1 MQQVNGVPVLSS
13 DPDAIYDGLDK
24 EPTWFSAQG
33 GVYKCV
39 ERATLRQVAIKK
51 YLVEENQYQDMFVMP
66 KELVENEIY
75 SMTKCVHPNILKLL
89 AVHLHQEFVYLVMPL
104 CTGGSLQQYVFEH
117 HLTVGQLVHIIT
129 SIASGLAKVHGHGYI
144 HRDIK
149 CDNIFLDQESN
160 TIVIGDFGV
169 VSISPAADS
178 SVEEAGVV
186 LFWSP
191 ELVQQKIVNHKVD
204 IWALGIVIL
213 EVLNGGK
220 APYEDEKL
228 DEEEIKERILQNGK
242 PEYPPD
248 LPSRLVDLLD
258 CCLDPDPRTRSSAN
272 SILQHPFL
280 TDYEPELLFPA
291 TRLDQDVSSQS
302 ESDPSDIMHDVEQEN
317 MLDHKKQS
325 GVQDMHCFDTEL
337 TSVLPLST
345 VTTTTTVSSD
355 HDTIMMEKPPSTPT
369 QPAKCRL
376 PVPAF
381 SVDKTAS
388 ASIPVKE
395 KIANVIRKR
404 QSISDSHRSQ
414 GSRIPMLCILQPVI
428 EHIKDPQEL
437 MHTPRLRSVKSV
449 RLQSPVQKKS
459 VSGGDT
465 KDSNFI
471 RKPLTRSNTVPLRMD
486 QALKPPQRQ
495 IKPPSATV
503 STAEKLS
510 HKRPPLSEL
519 KTNSNN
525 NNTRKPKSNTATAPS
540 KPKRELPPKSSVYR
554 KRLPAGESRTAR
566 LMMGVST
573 NGRRQSFRQREDMAN
588 ENELSPTLGH
598 RFGKLFSSNKVK
610 EPPTS
615 PTTTKK
621 RPMSFAASSSS
632 SHMQP
637 PPTYRSIPSIPPPLA
652 APDSNK
658 SNRLKRQSVP
668 VAPKALDEDRH
679 NKRTNKKANNNSST
693 TSNNSNSNKDNGHS
707 LKNSVSKALRVH

>member
-13 DPDAIYDGLDK
+13 DPGLIYYGLDK

-33 GVYKCV
+33 GVYKCI
-39 ERATLRQVAIKK
+39 ERATNKQVAIKK
-51 YLVEENQYQDMFVMP
+51 YLVEENQYEDMFVMP

-89 AVHLHQEFVYLVMPL
+89 AVHLHQEFVFLVMPL

-149 CDNIFLDQESN
+149 CDNIFLDQGSN

-204 IWALGIVIL
+204 VWALGIVIL

-258 CCLDPDPRTRSSAN
+258 CCLDPDPRTRSSAS

-280 TDYEPELLFPA
+280 NDYEPELLFPA
-291 TRLDQDVSSQS
+291 TRIDQDISSQS

-317 MLDHKKQS
+317 MLDRKEFNT
-325 GVQDMHCFDTEL
+325 GDDMHCFDTGL
-337 TSVLPLST
+337 SSVLPLST
-345 VTTTTTVSSD
+345 VTTATVNSD
-355 HDTIMMEKPPSTPT
+355 NDTIMIEKPPSSPPH
-369 QPAKCRL
+369 PAKCRL

-381 SVDKTAS
+381 SVDKSVS
-388 ASIPVKE
+388 ASMPVKE

-404 QSISDSHRSQ
+404 QSISDSYRSQ

-428 EHIKDPQEL
+428 EDLKDPRDIESNA
-437 MHTPRLRSVKSV
+437 PRLRSVKSV
-449 RLQSPVQKKS
+449 KLQASIQNKS
-459 VSGGDT
+459 VSG
-465 KDSNFI
+465 DSKENFT
-471 RKPLTRSNTVPLRMD
+471 RKPLSRSITVPLRID
-486 QALKPPQRQ
+486 QVLKVPNRQLKPPT
-495 IKPPSATV
+495 ATQ
-503 STAEKLS
+503 STVDKLS
-510 HKRPPLSEL
+510 QKRASQRSPLSEL
-519 KTNSNN
+519 KA
-525 NNTRKPKSNTATAPS
+525 NTSSRRPKINTSIATTP
-540 KPKRELPPKSSVYR
+540 KLKRELPPKSSVYR

-573 NGRRQSFRQREDMAN
+573 NGRRQSFKQREEMST
-588 ENELSPTLGH
+588 EELSPTLGH
-598 RFGKLFSSNKVK
+598 RFGKLFGSSNKH
-610 EPPTS
+610 EPTS
-615 PTTTKK
+615 PTSSNKK
-621 RPMSFAASSSS
+621 RPMSYAASSSS
-632 SHMQP
+632 SN
-637 PPTYRSIPSIPPPLA
+637 IPPPSFKSI
-652 APDSNK
+652 PTIPSSDNK
-658 SNRLKRQSVP
+658 LKRQSVP
-668 VAPKALDEDRH
+668 ATPKSLDNDRT
-679 NKRTNKKANNNSST
+679 KRSSKK
-693 TSNNSNSNKDNGHS
+693 SNNSNSSSKENGHS
-707 LKNSVSKALRVH
+707 LKNSIKALRVH

>member
-13 DPDAIYDGLDK
+13 DPDLIYYGLDK

-33 GVYKCV
+33 GVYKCI
-39 ERATLRQVAIKK
+39 ERATNKQVAIKK
-51 YLVEENQYQDMFVMP
+51 YLVEENQYEDMFVMP

-75 SMTKCVHPNILKLL
+75 SMTKCLHPNILKLL

-129 SIASGLAKVHGHGYI
+129 SIASGLSKVHSHGYI

-272 SILQHPFL
+272 GILQHPFL

-291 TRLDQDVSSQS
+291 TRLDQDISSQS
-302 ESDPSDIMHDVEQEN
+302 ESDPSDIMHDVDQEN
-317 MLDHKKQS
+317 MLDHKELTA
-325 GVQDMHCFDTEL
+325 VQDMQCFDTEI

-345 VTTTTTVSSD
+345 VTTTTVNSD
-355 HDTIMMEKPPSTPT
+355 NDTIMMEKPPSTPPH
-369 QPAKCRL
+369 PAKCRL

-381 SVDKTAS
+381 SVDKTVS

-404 QSISDSHRSQ
+404 QSISDSNRSQ

-428 EHIKDPQEL
+428 ENLKDPEEL
-437 MHTPRLRSVKSV
+437 MQHTPKLRSVKSV
-449 RLQSPVQKKS
+449 KLQSPMQKKS
-459 VSGGDT
+459 VSGGDA
-465 KDSNFI
+465 KDNVI

-486 QALKPPQRQ
+486 QVLKPQTRQ

-503 STAEKLS
+503 STTEKLS
-510 HKRPPLSEL
+510 HKRASQRSPLSEIR
-519 KTNSNN
+519 SNTAN
-525 NNTRKPKSNTATAPS
+525 ARKPKTNASTAAP

-573 NGRRQSFRQREDMAN
+573 NGRRQSFRQREEMAN
-588 ENELSPTLGH
+588 VNELSPTLGH
-598 RFGKLFSSNKVK
+598 RFGKLFGTNKLQ

-615 PTTTKK
+615 PTKK

-637 PPTYRSIPSIPPPLA
+637 PPYRSIPSIPPLSS
-652 APDSNK
+652 DNK
-658 SNRLKRQSVP
+658 STHNNRLKRQSVP
-668 VAPKALDEDRH
+668 VAPKALDDDRH
-679 NKRTNKKANNNSST
+679 KRTNKKANNNSST
-693 TSNNSNSNKDNGHS
+693 TSNNSSNKDNGHS
-707 LKNSVSKALRVH
+707 LKNSIKALRVH

>member
-1 MQQVNGVPVLSS
+1 
-13 DPDAIYDGLDK
+13 
-24 EPTWFSAQG
+24 
-33 GVYKCV
+33 
-39 ERATLRQVAIKK
+39 
-51 YLVEENQYQDMFVMP
+51 
-66 KELVENEIY
+66 
-75 SMTKCVHPNILKLL
+75 
-89 AVHLHQEFVYLVMPL
+89 MPL

-291 TRLDQDVSSQS
+291 TRLDQD
-302 ESDPSDIMHDVEQEN
+302 
-317 MLDHKKQS
+317 
-325 GVQDMHCFDTEL
+325 
-337 TSVLPLST
+337 
-345 VTTTTTVSSD
+345 
-355 HDTIMMEKPPSTPT
+355 KPPSTPT

-395 KIANVIRKR
+395 KIANVIRK
-404 QSISDSHRSQ
+404 
-414 GSRIPMLCILQPVI
+414 
-428 EHIKDPQEL
+428 
-437 MHTPRLRSVKSV
+437 
-449 RLQSPVQKKS
+449 
-459 VSGGDT
+459 
-465 KDSNFI
+465 
-471 RKPLTRSNTVPLRMD
+471 
-486 QALKPPQRQ
+486 
-495 IKPPSATV
+495 
-503 STAEKLS
+503 
-510 HKRPPLSEL
+510 
-519 KTNSNN
+519 
-525 NNTRKPKSNTATAPS
+525 
-540 KPKRELPPKSSVYR
+540 
-554 KRLPAGESRTAR
+554 
-566 LMMGVST
+566 
-573 NGRRQSFRQREDMAN
+573 
-588 ENELSPTLGH
+588 
-598 RFGKLFSSNKVK
+598 
-610 EPPTS
+610 
-615 PTTTKK
+615 
-621 RPMSFAASSSS
+621 
-632 SHMQP
+632 
-637 PPTYRSIPSIPPPLA
+637 
-652 APDSNK
+652 
-658 SNRLKRQSVP
+658 
-668 VAPKALDEDRH
+668 
-679 NKRTNKKANNNSST
+679 
-693 TSNNSNSNKDNGHS
+693 
-707 LKNSVSKALRVH
+707 